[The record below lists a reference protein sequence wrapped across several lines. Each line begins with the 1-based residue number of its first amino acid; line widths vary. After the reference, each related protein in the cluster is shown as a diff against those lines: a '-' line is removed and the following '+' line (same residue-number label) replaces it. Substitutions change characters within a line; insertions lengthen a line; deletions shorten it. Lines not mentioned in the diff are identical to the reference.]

1 MNEKRMEEIKCKHE
15 MELLDQHFPGK
26 SCGNSRCENLCRNV
40 CAAAIRLRMSPE
52 ELVDHAIQKEIIPH
66 YACEKPLVL
75 SDKRPNSKDYP
86 NKGKP
91 IPGCRFGYTYG
102 NHPPKTDDQLAAQKK
117 SSKPSASK
125 SRWEKI
131 KGHVSNAIQAVQ
143 TGVETALAPAGTG
156 ELTGAVKAGTLIV
169 TELPIQAKYTQRLVA
184 KLEEKT
190 GETRLDLYLQIQDCL
205 SKQDLKRLL
214 TIQGK
219 LKKRLKELEKQE
231 K

>member
-91 IPGCRFGYTYG
+91 IPVCRFGYTYG
-102 NHPPKTDDQLAAQKK
+102 NHPPKTDEQLAANKK
-117 SSKPSASK
+117 TSKKTTTPSW
-125 SRWEKI
+125 WEKTKEHI
-131 KGHVSNAIQAVQ
+131 SNVLQATKIV
-143 TGVETALAPAGTG
+143 VETKYAPPGSTEIAGGVQAAT
-156 ELTGAVKAGTLIV
+156 EIV
-169 TELPIQAKYTQRLVA
+169 TELPIHAAKTKSLARE
-184 KLEEKT
+184 LERKT
-190 GETRLDLYLQIQDCL
+190 GEDMAEYYWQINDCI
-205 SKQDLKRLL
+205 SKQDFKRLL

-219 LKKRLKELEKQE
+219 LRKRLKELEKQG